1 MWSYMTKVLAIDIGG
16 TKLSCGVVSQE
27 GKLLDRAQTPTI
39 GDGTA
44 DELYDALWN
53 LTSSFGPFDQY
64 EACGIGSAG
73 PMRSGGALLSPLNI
87 PAWRDFPLVER
98 IERDTGLST
107 SAVGDV
113 QALAVGEGWVGA
125 AVGVPNFMAMV
136 VSTGVGG
143 GIVLDGRLLIGREGN
158 AGHIGHV
165 VVDTP
170 GRELHGHVP
179 GTLEAE
185 ASGLAI
191 EAHTGQPAQ
200 KASDEVIAETARL
213 VGQAAGSA
221 INLLDLNLV
230 VVAGGVALGFG
241 DQFFELAQKEVDRIC
256 QLDFSKGAKIIPAGC
271 GDEGP
276 LIGAGGVGY
285 RHIGQS
291 VGGIS

>member
-1 MWSYMTKVLAIDIGG
+1 MTKVLAIDIGG
-16 TKLSCGVVSQE
+16 TKLSCGVVSDE
-27 GKLLDRAQTPTI
+27 GKLLDRAQTPTLE
-39 GDGTA
+39 DGTGDDLYNA
-44 DELYDALWN
+44 LLELVK
-53 LTSSFGPFDQY
+53 SFAPFEQY

-73 PMRSGGALLSPLNI
+73 PMRSGGTLLSPLNI
-87 PAWRDFPLVER
+87 PAWRDFPLAER
-98 IERDTGLST
+98 IEADTGLPT
-107 SAVGDV
+107 SVVGDV

-170 GRELHGHVP
+170 GRELVGHVP

-191 EAHTGQPAQ
+191 EAHTGKPPQE
-200 KASDEVIAETARL
+200 ASDDVIATTARF

-221 INLLDLNLV
+221 INLLDLDLV

-241 DQFFELAQKEVDRIC
+241 DQFFALAQEEVDRIA
-256 QLDFSKGAKIIPAGC
+256 QLDFSKGARIIPAGC

-276 LIGAGGVGY
+276 LIGAGGVGF
-285 RHIGQS
+285 RHLGKA